1 MPNRFA
7 YRQMALVPT
16 AGVNVAIATRRLV
29 AGTVVVDTGRGF
41 RVNPSGLLARSVL
54 EREDVLALAPHH
66 ERSECRHDML
76 AEHDVA
82 VGGGRGVGVY
92 IDMFTQIPL
101 DQVGHRGRRTIRLP
115 RLAGPEPRDESGSLL
130 EDDIAMSAAM
140 AEMAP
145 VRVGDLEVA
154 RVEEMIWTV
163 SPRYLY
169 AGIENERFE
178 PYRDWLQPH
187 FSAEDF
193 KWRLSIHT
201 FVVRSPHHTII
212 VDTCVGN
219 DRNRSLPVWNRM
231 RTDYPERLAAAGVV
245 PEEVD
250 YVFCTHMHVDHVGWN
265 TRLDSGRFVPT
276 FPNAKYLFHRTEWE
290 HWKETEEEIQA
301 EVVKDSLLPIVDAG
315 LAEMVE
321 DGHVIEDGVRLLPT
335 PGHTPGHCSLVLG
348 EKEDGDAVITGDLIH
363 HPFLVAEP
371 DWPSRVCWDPEMA
384 VRTRRA
390 FVERYADTA
399 TRVLGTHFAPPT
411 AVHIESGPA
420 GCRVTF

>member
-1 MPNRFA
+1 
-7 YRQMALVPT
+7 
-16 AGVNVAIATRRLV
+16 
-29 AGTVVVDTGRGF
+29 
-41 RVNPSGLLARSVL
+41 
-54 EREDVLALAPHH
+54 
-66 ERSECRHDML
+66 
-76 AEHDVA
+76 
-82 VGGGRGVGVY
+82 
-92 IDMFTQIPL
+92 
-101 DQVGHRGRRTIRLP
+101 
-115 RLAGPEPRDESGSLL
+115 
-130 EDDIAMSAAM
+130 MSAPM
-140 AEMAP
+140 TEMAP
-145 VRVGDLEVA
+145 IRFGGLEVA

-169 AGIENERFE
+169 AGIQNERFE
-178 PYRDWLQPH
+178 PYRDWLVPH
-187 FSAEDF
+187 FSTEDF

-201 FVVRSPHHTII
+201 FVVRTPHHTIV

-219 DRNRSLPVWNRM
+219 DRKRSLPIWDHM
-231 RTDYPERLAAAGVV
+231 RTDYPERLAAAGVR

-265 TRLDSGRFVPT
+265 TRLDNGRFVPT

-301 EVVKDSLLPIVDAG
+301 EVVKDSLLPVVDAG
-315 LAEMVE
+315 LAVMVE
-321 DGHVIEDGVRLLPT
+321 SDHVIEDGVRLLST

-348 EKEDGDAVITGDLIH
+348 KEEQEDAVITGDLIH

-384 VRTRRA
+384 MRTRRK

-411 AVHIESGPA
+411 AVRIESGPG